1 MSKDLIAVAE
11 NKKIYRSCI
20 MVEEQKYLDDFLK
33 LGVRPVFTN
42 KDGVIIVDIPLESI
56 DEFVEMYLKVMKVGR
71 WNEYV
76 GPKTGFYFKMLDGT
90 TKHILLNGD
99 SKETINATIKEFI
112 PNWDMKNDLNDLWVW
127 LSTLDIYKE
136 FLR

>member
-1 MSKDLIAVAE
+1 MSKDLIAIAE
-11 NKKIYRSCI
+11 NKKVYRSCI

-33 LGVRPVFTN
+33 LGVKAVFTN

-56 DEFVEMYLKVMKVGR
+56 DEFVEMYLKVMKSGR

-76 GPKTGFYFKMLDGT
+76 GPKTGFYFKMPDGT
-90 TKHILLNGD
+90 TKHILLNEE

-112 PNWDMKNDLNDLWVW
+112 PNWDIKNDLWVW

-136 FLR
+136 FLL